1 MDKPNEPQE
10 ASSEVINIS
19 VLSPEETL
27 YHGQARALTCHNED
41 GDFDLLPLHTNFI
54 SLIDKYVI
62 IHLPNGEQKKI
73 TIDKALMKAIG
84 NNVTILLNINLTER
98 DNIFKALFKQV
109 EESQNKSQ
117 KDSPQNK

>member
-1 MDKPNEPQE
+1 MDKQNEPQE